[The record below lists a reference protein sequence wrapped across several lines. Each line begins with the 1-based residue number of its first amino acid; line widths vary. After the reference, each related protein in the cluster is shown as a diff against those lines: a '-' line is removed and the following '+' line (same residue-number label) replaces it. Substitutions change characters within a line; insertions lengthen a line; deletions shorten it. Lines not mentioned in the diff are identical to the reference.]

1 MGIQNIQTS
10 KKKIQHN
17 TQPKRPTK
25 PHNSIIL
32 RQNRIQIRRNA
43 KSPRKRINTSNKQHS
58 RKLLQNNPTKMSKKN
73 IQNTKRT
80 KKKNTRTTNTM
91 DTQNH
96 TKPKHTT
103 QLPNHIQLKKKQP
116 QIQQQQFFKI
126 FTFIHI

>member
-58 RKLLQNNPTKMSKKN
+58 RKLLQNNPTKMSKKRIYRTLNGLKRRIREQQIRWTHRN
-73 IQNTKRT
+73 ILNQNTPL
-80 KKKNTRTTNTM
+80 NYQTTYN
-91 DTQNH
+91 
-96 TKPKHTT
+96 
-103 QLPNHIQLKKKQP
+103 
-116 QIQQQQFFKI
+116 
-126 FTFIHI
+126 